1 MKKSIFTVLAVVAF
15 ASCSNDEVMNLN
27 QEAITFDD
35 AFVDN
40 SIRSAYDGSYN
51 TDKLG
56 EFEVY
61 GTITNPKEETANI
74 FNQVKVSK
82 TEFPNGTGDTWKY
95 DASLTQYWIPGNTYK
110 FWAIA
115 EGNVTN
121 VTEVV
126 AESANKYAPTAINL
140 LDASAQKD
148 ILLATENC
156 TSIPADKTV
165 SFIFNHVLSK
175 AKFTVKNTITTN
187 NGYSYK
193 VSNIKVTTAKNGVYS
208 IATGTW
214 TAAATPATYP
224 LSFGNALTNGTETGG
239 AAEDIA
245 YNESVESNYDRLLIP
260 STGTL
265 TVQFDCE
272 LYKDGVLIQE
282 EKEATNNARTATT
295 QQAVTLEKGKAY
307 NFIISLGNPG
317 EKIKFTVD
325 KVQGWDTTHN
335 DYNQN
340 I

>member
-1 MKKSIFTVLAVVAF
+1 MS
-15 ASCSNDEVMNLN
+15 
-27 QEAITFDD
+27 
-35 AFVDN
+35 
-40 SIRSAYDGSYN
+40 R
-51 TDKLG
+51 
-56 EFEVY
+56 
-61 GTITNPKEETANI
+61 EETANI
-74 FNQVKVSK
+74 FNKVKVSK

-126 AESANKYAPTAINL
+126 ANAENKFAPTAINL

-148 ILLATENC
+148 ILLATEIC
-156 TSIPADKTV
+156 TSIPTDKTV
-165 SFIFNHVLSK
+165 SFTFNHLLAK
-175 AKFTVKNTITTN
+175 AKFTVKNTITTD

-193 VSNIKVTTAKNGVYS
+193 VSNIKVNTAKNGVYN
-208 IATGTW
+208 IATELW
-214 TAAATPATYP
+214 ASADTPATYD
-224 LSFGNALTNGTETGG
+224 LSFGNAVAVGTLAG
-239 AAEDIA
+239 ADAEDIA
-245 YNESVESNYDRLLIP
+245 YGESVESNYDRLLIP
-260 STGTL
+260 STTTL